1 MRRREFITLLGGA
14 AAGWPLTARA
24 QQPQQMPVVGFLSA
38 RSPDDTV
45 HLVAAFRR
53 GLGEGGFVE
62 GQNVTIE
69 YRWALGQYDRL
80 PALAAEL
87 VRRPVA
93 ILATTGGEP
102 AALAA
107 KAATSTIP
115 IVFLIGGDP
124 LKLGL
129 AASYYRPGGNATGM
143 NILTATLEPKRLGL
157 LREFVPQAATIGVLL
172 NPKFQP
178 AESQLRDLQDAA
190 RAIGLQIHVLNAGT
204 DRELDAVFE
213 TIAQQRIAALAVT
226 ADPFFD
232 TRRDKLIALAARH
245 AGPTIYHFREFAA
258 AGGLMSYGIDSLATY
273 RQVGVYVGQIL
284 KGDKPSEL
292 PVVQPTKFEFVINLK
307 TAKALGLKISDNLL
321 HRSFTPRFFISGAQ
335 AQQASCRP
343 APRP

>member
-1 MRRREFITLLGGA
+1 
-14 AAGWPLTARA
+14 
-24 QQPQQMPVVGFLSA
+24 MPVIGYLSA
-38 RSPDDTV
+38 RSPDDTAP
-45 HLVAAFRR
+45 LVAAFRR

-124 LKLGL
+124 VKLGL
-129 AASYYRPGGNATGM
+129 AASYNRPGGNATGM

-157 LREFVPQAATIGVLL
+157 LRELVPRAATIGVLL

-178 AESQLRDLQDAA
+178 AESQLRAPSVCGFMSCTPA
-190 RAIGLQIHVLNAGT
+190 
-204 DRELDAVFE
+204 
-213 TIAQQRIAALAVT
+213 
-226 ADPFFD
+226 
-232 TRRDKLIALAARH
+232 LIA
-245 AGPTIYHFREFAA
+245 
-258 AGGLMSYGIDSLATY
+258 S
-273 RQVGVYVGQIL
+273 
-284 KGDKPSEL
+284 
-292 PVVQPTKFEFVINLK
+292 
-307 TAKALGLKISDNLL
+307 
-321 HRSFTPRFFISGAQ
+321 
-335 AQQASCRP
+335 
-343 APRP
+343 